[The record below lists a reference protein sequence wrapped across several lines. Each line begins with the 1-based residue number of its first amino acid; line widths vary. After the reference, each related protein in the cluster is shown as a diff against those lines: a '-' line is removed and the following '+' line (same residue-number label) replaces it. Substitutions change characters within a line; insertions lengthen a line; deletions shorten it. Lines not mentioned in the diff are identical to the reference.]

1 MCQDLQNIQ
10 KAKLKVASY
19 KEYKQYMPNS
29 TSVIKHVDLKSETCE
44 SKSWLCHL
52 LSVWAYLY
60 EWIILPL

>member
-44 SKSWLCHL
+44 SKS
-52 LSVWAYLY
+52 
-60 EWIILPL
+60 